1 LRRHDFVPN
10 TKSGVAFVAQVIG
23 VWINAGGMVL
33 DERQPDCLVTGT
45 LKVVFARR
53 VWRQRMSGAV

>member
-1 LRRHDFVPN
+1 VSDLFGFRRYDFVPN
-10 TKSGVAFVAQVIG
+10 PESGIAFVGQVIG
-23 VWINAGGMVL
+23 VWIDAGRMIL

-53 VWRQRMSGAV
+53 VWW